1 MAPIEAGIDDAQL
14 VLMRMGT
21 EHATELALR
30 QKNIGILKFN
40 VTTKKWLLWG
50 GKGWVVDE
58 LNKAM
63 YECRQLATSI
73 NKSKASQKYSFFR
86 SVELIARSDPAF
98 AVSNSAFDVDNYL
111 LNTPDGVI
119 DLRNGITRPHDAVLL
134 LSKITLVGMAKDYG
148 VRFPQFLREITCGD
162 QQIAV
167 FLQVA
172 LGACLSGAIESH
184 WMMFWIG
191 TGRNGKNTLGDAIM
205 NILGEY
211 ARKIPARILMNNKN
225 DGHPTE
231 IAQLWG
237 ARLAVGSEVEQSS
250 FWSESKLNE
259 LTGDQTIAGRFMGCD
274 WFNFP
279 KSWKFLIY
287 GNHRPRLNSITPAV
301 KARIKMVPFNAN
313 FSEGGDPDLPSK
325 LRREYPNILKWLV
338 DGHLIW
344 LDAGKKLPPCAAID
358 AEMDDY
364 MESQATIENWMDQ
377 RLLTPSD
384 PKFNPDTWC
393 NATQLYAD
401 YKSWK
406 EQRGEQPSSQVVWG
420 ENMKK
425 HFIAKRGNGG
435 MRYQTAV
442 LERTYPDEM
451 TPISIKSQT
460 GIPPFGSIPTKEAI
474 GLKNRV
480 CVGLCR
486 VADWS

>member
-1 MAPIEAGIDDAQL
+1 
-14 VLMRMGT
+14 
-21 EHATELALR
+21 
-30 QKNIGILKFN
+30 
-40 VTTKKWLLWG
+40 
-50 GKGWVVDE
+50 
-58 LNKAM
+58 
-63 YECRQLATSI
+63 
-73 NKSKASQKYSFFR
+73 
-86 SVELIARSDPAF
+86 
-98 AVSNSAFDVDNYL
+98 
-111 LNTPDGVI
+111 
-119 DLRNGITRPHDAVLL
+119 
-134 LSKITLVGMAKDYG
+134 
-148 VRFPQFLREITCGD
+148 
-162 QQIAV
+162 
-167 FLQVA
+167 
-172 LGACLSGAIESH
+172 
-184 WMMFWIG
+184 
-191 TGRNGKNTLGDAIM
+191 M
-205 NILGEY
+205 NILGDY

-338 DGHLIW
+338 DGHLMW

-401 YKSWK
+401 YKSRK

-460 GIPPFGSIPTKEAI
+460 GIPPLDPYQRRRPS
-474 GLKNRV
+474 
-480 CVGLCR
+480 
-486 VADWS
+486 D